1 MTNPFELFL
10 PGDYVQLTQDI
21 EDRADKGDICQYMGR
36 FKEGYALHPVNGDE
50 PLELNYQHFTHV
62 DKRLNDAALHEH
74 IELRRH
80 TIRELTK
87 GIDSITPQTFPH
99 AC

>member
-10 PGDYVQLTQDI
+10 PGDYVQLTQDV

-36 FKEGYALHPVNGDE
+36 FKEGYALQPVNGDE
-50 PLELNYQHFTHV
+50 ALQLKFQHFIHV
-62 DKRLNDAALHEH
+62 DKRLSDLDLSGH
-74 IELRRH
+74 IEARRH

-87 GIDSITPQTFPH
+87 GIDLMNSDINRSRS
-99 AC
+99 